1 MLKEVLPLMAGFFG
15 TFQRI
20 NDDIQEL
27 KLIILFKMVEIWI
40 YITVIAKLLIL
51 LVL

>member
-1 MLKEVLPLMAGFFG
+1 MINIYEVFSG
-15 TFQRI
+15 TFQRR
-20 NDDIQEL
+20 NDDILKL
-27 KLIILFKMVEIWI
+27 KLIILLDMLEIWI